1 MTKQI
6 FLIVVLILF
15 SQAGAWI
22 QQFAQVRYEW
32 FKNNSLITTVLLGIL
47 VSFGFVEAAKLGY
60 NLWESSWKVRLL
72 QFSIGVIVFTFLSW
86 FFLDEGLNAKTLTC
100 IFLSFCIIGIQ
111 IFWK

>member
-6 FLIVVLILF
+6 LLIVALILF
-15 SQAGAWI
+15 SQTGAWI
-22 QQFAQVRYEW
+22 QQFAQIRYEW
-32 FKNNSLITTVLLGIL
+32 FRNNSFITTVLLGIV

-60 NLWESSWKVRLL
+60 VIWESSWKVRLL

-86 FFLDEGLNAKTLTC
+86 FFLDEGLSTKTSVC